1 MNPSIGAISKWKYIL
16 LQKLRGTFYK
26 NEIIDNSYYD
36 CCVVVKGLHSGL
48 PKQTIFVRKIK
59 EKENCYD
66 NLCVTYNV
74 KSQQKNRNPYQHWQ

>member
-1 MNPSIGAISKWKYIL
+1 MLSVNGNIFFYRNLEEDYKN
-16 LQKLRGTFYK
+16 LQTFYK
-26 NEIIDNSYYD
+26 YVNNSYYD